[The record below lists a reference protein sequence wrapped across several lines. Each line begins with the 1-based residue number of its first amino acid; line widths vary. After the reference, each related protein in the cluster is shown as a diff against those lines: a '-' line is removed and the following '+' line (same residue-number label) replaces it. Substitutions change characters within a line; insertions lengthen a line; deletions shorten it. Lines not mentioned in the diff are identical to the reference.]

1 VGDRNRDQLSEENQA
16 IARREIEELYNHT
29 GNLDAAAEIYAPGY
43 VGHDPT
49 LPEDVRGVEAVRQ
62 YAAAM
67 RSAFP
72 DLTCTIEDQV
82 AEGEKVVTRWIGGGT
97 HQVRRKS

>member
-1 VGDRNRDQLSEENQA
+1 MSEENKA
-16 IARREIEELYNHT
+16 LARREIEELFNHT
-29 GNLDAAAEIYAPGY
+29 GDLDSADEIYAPGY

-49 LPEDVRGVEAVRQ
+49 LPKAVRGVEAVRQ
-62 YAAAM
+62 YAATM
-67 RSAFP
+67 RSASP

-97 HQVRRKS
+97 HQVRRKR

>member
-1 VGDRNRDQLSEENQA
+1 MSEENQA
-16 IARREIEELYNHT
+16 IARREIKELYNHT